1 MFGNVKDYGETFQD
15 SIFQTRNGSLSS
27 TNQIGNPVTYKL
39 VRVAGDGSLV
49 PATDEEMLEVKN
61 LLEKNEQDMPVLPD
75 PIQTEEYIPDEGS
88 PSQFLQLENFEGFF
102 QSETAGPYTEN
113 LNSRHESKE
122 ELMNGSQMLFVLPD
136 TKFQISTELSGNVE
150 LVPSKVLLQE
160 PILFSSNGCSINQST
175 DVLNAT
181 ASPKEPALSTAA
193 SKPDFSRVPGEI
205 SLANLSIKELQETF
219 RATFGRE
226 TTSKDKRWLKRRI
239 KMGLINSCVVPTTTL
254 TINDSKLIGGDQDA
268 IDAFSKG
275 TVDEETATESI
286 DTPAS
291 PDGIKGH
298 SNDFGH
304 SPVETFVDHYSG
316 NEDFEGE
323 DGSAKRVRKPTRRY
337 IEETNEKQQID
348 GSMIP
353 SKDPSSIQAVSSE
366 GRVVVTRMVSL
377 AGSRIQVPY
386 VSHVRRSRPRE
397 NIMALGEF
405 RSKSWEVKAAPEE
418 GNLNLSPPQLSN
430 DVNRVPGVKSAS
442 RCVQKESDKDHLKPI
457 FTDVDQEM
465 MEPELLDS
473 SGDSSDDNFVDA
485 PITQSAS
492 GRKLHRAWTISEV
505 EKLVEGVS
513 KYGVGKWTEI
523 KKLSFSPYTHRTT
536 VDLKDKWRN
545 LQKASSSNRMEGGL
559 KKHGSMAIPTHIML
573 QVRELAQKQSPISRV
588 VSKARVVKRSRSRN
602 GFL

>member
-1 MFGNVKDYGETFQD
+1 MGQLAVIAINFTPP
-15 SIFQTRNGSLSS
+15 L
-27 TNQIGNPVTYKL
+27 KL
-39 VRVAGDGSLV
+39 
-49 PATDEEMLEVKN
+49 
-61 LLEKNEQDMPVLPD
+61 
-75 PIQTEEYIPDEGS
+75 
-88 PSQFLQLENFEGFF
+88 LQ
-102 QSETAGPYTEN
+102 
-113 LNSRHESKE
+113 SKE
-122 ELMNGSQMLFVLPD
+122 ELMNGSQMLFALPD

-397 NIMALGEF
+397 NIMALGVCLYC
-405 RSKSWEVKAAPEE
+405 SCS
-418 GNLNLSPPQLSN
+418 SIS
-430 DVNRVPGVKSAS
+430 
-442 RCVQKESDKDHLKPI
+442 
-457 FTDVDQEM
+457 
-465 MEPELLDS
+465 LLT
-473 SGDSSDDNFVDA
+473 
-485 PITQSAS
+485 P
-492 GRKLHRAWTISEV
+492 
-505 EKLVEGVS
+505 
-513 KYGVGKWTEI
+513 
-523 KKLSFSPYTHRTT
+523 
-536 VDLKDKWRN
+536 
-545 LQKASSSNRMEGGL
+545 
-559 KKHGSMAIPTHIML
+559 
-573 QVRELAQKQSPISRV
+573 
-588 VSKARVVKRSRSRN
+588 
-602 GFL
+602 FLII